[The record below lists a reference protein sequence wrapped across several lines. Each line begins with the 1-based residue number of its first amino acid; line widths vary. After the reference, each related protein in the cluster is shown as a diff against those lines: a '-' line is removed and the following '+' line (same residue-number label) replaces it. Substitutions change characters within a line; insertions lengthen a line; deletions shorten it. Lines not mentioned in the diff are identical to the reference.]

1 MLISAIHQHESAT
14 GIRMPPPSWTSF
26 PPPSPSHPS
35 RLSQSA
41 EFELPCHIANSHLLS
56 ILRMVMY
63 ILPCYSLNTEEST
76 SHSIDVTSHCV
87 CWPSSPSWGVLL
99 GFLFPRCQGTFPSF
113 SILFSLEG
121 SHFSHWELEEL
132 DVMSHLLEGEV
143 STALIIW
150 NSSALEKFLFS
161 SIYSLVYFFRTV

>member
-87 CWPSSPSWGVLL
+87 RWPSSPSWGVLL
-99 GFLFPRCQGTFPSF
+99 GFLFPRCQGTFSL
-113 SILFSLEG
+113 LFYTLLLGRKSLFTLGTWGAGCDESPLG
-121 SHFSHWELEEL
+121 RW
-132 DVMSHLLEGEV
+132 
-143 STALIIW
+143 
-150 NSSALEKFLFS
+150 
-161 SIYSLVYFFRTV
+161 SIYCINHLEFFCVGKISLLLYLFTGLFL